1 MLQVRPAIADGIHMS
16 YRESTERVY
25 WIVNR
30 LRYTN
35 ISELEEIGRL
45 WQNAHTVTSDRL
57 RDDVQDMVPAG
68 ELAFAWGMA
77 YAAWDDAKR
86 EAYQRAKLT
95 KEHWGTARAASV
107 NSSLCALLD
116 AINAIVAQTKISH
129 EEYSFLIEP
138 VAKIFGTPGDIE
150 MRSCD
155 SCEDSREREI
165 YSIDELHAHQ
175 ASDHRDMEVSRN

>member
-1 MLQVRPAIADGIHMS
+1 MS
-16 YRESTERVY
+16 YRESTERIY

-35 ISELEEIGRL
+35 ISELEEIGRI
-45 WQNAHTVTSDRL
+45 WQNAHSATSDRL

-86 EAYQRAKLT
+86 EAYQIAKLT

-107 NSSLCALLD
+107 NSSLCAILD
-116 AINAIVAQTKISH
+116 AINAIVAQTKISN
-129 EEYSFLIEP
+129 EDYSLLMEP
-138 VAKIFGTPGDIE
+138 VTMIFGIPGDVD

-155 SCEDSREREI
+155 NCEDSRDRAI
-165 YSIDELHAHQ
+165 YNIDELRAHQ
-175 ASDHRDMEVSRN
+175 NSDHLNMATSRK